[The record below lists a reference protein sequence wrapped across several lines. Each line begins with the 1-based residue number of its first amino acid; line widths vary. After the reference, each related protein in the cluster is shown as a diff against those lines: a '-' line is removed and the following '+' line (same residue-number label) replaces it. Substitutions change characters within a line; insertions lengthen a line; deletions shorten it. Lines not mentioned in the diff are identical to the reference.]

1 MAFPRAAVPFVG
13 IALGLAT
20 AGAALAQQRSLAQ
33 AEAGF
38 RTAPA
43 FYFGGG
49 VGGGYINP
57 QSSSFDVATQLNA
70 AGACVGAPCT
80 QSWSKDTTDWGWK
93 VFGGYRFNPYIGIE
107 GSYAD
112 IGSFKQQFTI
122 FGAGTTDTLKMKYQV
137 TSWNIAA
144 VGRFPFPETNFFLQG
159 KLGGAYVMT
168 KNSFSG
174 TVPGVA
180 GTVAVNTSEKSER
193 WNPFFGAGFGYD
205 FTNGL
210 TVVVEYEN
218 FGTAGDADTGKA
230 NNAALL
236 SVNGMIRF

>member
-1 MAFPRAAVPFVG
+1 MAFPRVAIPLLG
-13 IALGLAT
+13 IALGVAI
-20 AGAALAQQRSLAQ
+20 AGEASAQQRSLAQ
-33 AEAGF
+33 AESGF

-57 QSSSFDVATQLNA
+57 QTSSSDIATALNT
-70 AGACVGAPCT
+70 GNPPLCVGCT
-80 QSWSKDTTDWGWK
+80 VSFSKDTTDVGWK
-93 VFGGYRFNPYIGIE
+93 LFGGYRFNPYIGIE

-112 IGSFKQQFTI
+112 IGTFNQKVTLT
-122 FGAGTTDTLKMKYQV
+122 GGTVAGVPVAGTVVKLKYQV
-137 TSWNIAA
+137 TSWNLMA

-168 KNSFSG
+168 KNSPS
-174 TVPGVA
+174 VNGV
-180 GTVAVNTSEKSER
+180 GLSDEKSER
-193 WNPFFGAGFGYD
+193 WNLLFGGGFGYD

-210 TVVVEYEN
+210 TVVLEYEN
-218 FGTAGDADTGKA
+218 FGTAGDNDTGKA

>member
-1 MAFPRAAVPFVG
+1 MAFPRTAVPFVG
-13 IALGLAT
+13 IALGLAV
-20 AGAALAQQRSLAQ
+20 AGGASAQQRSLAQ

-43 FYFGGG
+43 FYVGGG

-57 QSSSFDVATQLNA
+57 DNSNFDLATRANNA
-70 AGACVGAPCT
+70 GLCVGCT
-80 QSWSKDTTDWGWK
+80 QSFSKDSTNVGWK
-93 VFGGYRFNPYIGIE
+93 AFAGYRFNPYIGIE

-112 IGSFKQQFTI
+112 LGTFNQKVTLT
-122 FGAGTTDTLKMKYQV
+122 GGVEVATGAPLAGTVVKMNYQV
-137 TSWNIAA
+137 TSWNLMA

-168 KNSFSG
+168 KNAPSAN
-174 TVPGVA
+174 GV
-180 GTVAVNTSEKSER
+180 GLSDEKSER
-193 WNPFFGAGFGYD
+193 WNLLFGGGFGYD

-210 TVVVEYEN
+210 TVVLEYEN
-218 FGTAGDADTGKA
+218 FGTAGDNDTGKA

-236 SVNGMIRF
+236 SLNGMIRF